1 MINNHSMIYS
11 QRNLAE
17 VSEDEWLNI
26 PEVGDARNRKQRLAR
41 KDQYVLLYKDWV
53 KIWLNYTGV

>member
-1 MINNHSMIYS
+1 MIYS

-53 KIWLNYTGV
+53 KIWLNYTGVWGYCV